1 MLLIPAYDPCHRAN
15 GEDQMP
21 PAGTNALWK
30 RTPGIVLTGLHQP
43 TTDGVSRT
51 TIGSAT
57 VPMASTIY
65 VGFARTNHATGFGNS
80 HFHDIAVSR

>member
-1 MLLIPAYDPCHRAN
+1 MSSYVI
-15 GEDQMP
+15 
-21 PAGTNALWK
+21 
-30 RTPGIVLTGLHQP
+30 TPM
-43 TTDGVSRT
+43 
-51 TIGSAT
+51 IGSAT